1 MAEIN
6 PQKFQYQNMPDEQ
19 IVEVIQSG
27 DNMALD
33 YLMNKYN
40 DLVNI
45 KASKFFMTGSEREDI
60 VQEGLIGLYKAT
72 KSFNTQKQNSFKT
85 FANLCIERQLITA
98 LKTSNRQKNIP
109 LNSAFSLNQTAYE
122 ENDDISIMEILNTK
136 TIEDP
141 LDTIT
146 KKEYYKSIQT
156 KIDESLSD
164 FERQVLHY
172 YKQGKSYV
180 AIAEKLNTKVK
191 SVDTAIQRIRKKANK
206 IKRNIEIENNND

>member
-1 MAEIN
+1 MAELDTLN
-6 PQKFQYQNMPDEQ
+6 NKYVNMSDEK
-19 IVEVIQSG
+19 IIEVIQSG

-33 YLMNKYN
+33 YMMNKYN

-45 KASKFFMTGSEREDI
+45 KASKFYMVGAEREDI

-72 KSFNTQKQNSFKT
+72 KSFDVQKQNSFKT
-85 FANLCIERQLITA
+85 FANMCIERQLITA

-109 LNSAFSLNQTAYE
+109 LNSAFSLNSAAYE
-122 ENDDISIMEILNTK
+122 ENDDVAVMEVLDTK

-146 KKEYYKSIQT
+146 KKEYYNLIEN

-164 FERQVLHY
+164 FERQVLHQ
-172 YKQGKSYV
+172 YKQGKSYA
-180 AIAEKLNTKVK
+180 AIAEKLNSKVK
-191 SVDTAIQRIRKKANK
+191 SIDTAIQRIRKKANK
-206 IKRNIEIENNND
+206 IRNSIETEENK